1 MWIRLKNIQVY
12 AYHGVHDYER
22 ERGTRFEID
31 VELDAALD
39 TAIKS
44 DELSDTI
51 DYVSV
56 QQEVTAVATSSR
68 FHLVETLADSIATA
82 LLVKFPVREVIVRVR
97 KPGAALGAILDT
109 VEIEC
114 RKTKN

>member
-22 ERGTRFEID
+22 EHGTRFEID

-39 TAIKS
+39 TAVKS
-44 DELSDTI
+44 DGLADTI

-56 QQEVTAVATSSR
+56 QEEVTAITISNR
-68 FHLVETLADSIATA
+68 FHLVETLADRIASE
-82 LLVKFPVREVIVRVR
+82 LLAKFPAREVIVRVR
-97 KPGAALGAILDT
+97 KPGAALGVILDT

-114 RKTKN
+114 RKTKS